1 MTVSNT
7 GITSRDLTRV
17 GLFPLPNVVLF
28 PAQSL
33 SLHVFEARY
42 RRLIADAIAN
52 DLVLAIPRLT
62 PGHDAEYYGA
72 PPVLQVCGVGKV
84 SEYVRLPDGRY
95 NIVVQGLGR
104 VRLVEELRS
113 QSYRMARAEPLPD
126 LEPKDQLTVETL
138 RTELSKRLQRAA
150 PHLPSSAADLR
161 KRLESEE
168 TAGVVADIV
177 AGTLVENPDD
187 RQALLEERDPCRRMS
202 WLIAHLHAL
211 GAKAMGSS
219 VSSAERPN

>member
-42 RRLIADAIAN
+42 RRLIADAIVN
-52 DLVLAIPRLT
+52 DLVLAIPRLQ

-72 PPVLQVCGVGKV
+72 PPVFQVCGVGRV

-113 QSYRMARAEPLPD
+113 QAYRMARAEPLPD
-126 LEPKDQLTVETL
+126 IEPK
-138 RTELSKRLQRAA
+138 A
-150 PHLPSSAADLR
+150 
-161 KRLESEE
+161 
-168 TAGVVADIV
+168 
-177 AGTLVENPDD
+177 
-187 RQALLEERDPCRRMS
+187 
-202 WLIAHLHAL
+202 
-211 GAKAMGSS
+211 
-219 VSSAERPN
+219 